1 MQAVPQK
8 GTQWQRLRQNC
19 LVGSNMHIM
28 LGFHEDAV
36 AELGITKALHKHSD
50 LESLVDQLQRASTS
64 PVHNAG
70 MSFNLAFGHTH
81 EPNTIEILKH
91 YDTAH
96 VLELPFCIMH
106 RLPPQ
111 LQSSLDIAKL
121 LLFAASPDGLL

>member
-1 MQAVPQK
+1 
-8 GTQWQRLRQNC
+8 
-19 LVGSNMHIM
+19 MHIM